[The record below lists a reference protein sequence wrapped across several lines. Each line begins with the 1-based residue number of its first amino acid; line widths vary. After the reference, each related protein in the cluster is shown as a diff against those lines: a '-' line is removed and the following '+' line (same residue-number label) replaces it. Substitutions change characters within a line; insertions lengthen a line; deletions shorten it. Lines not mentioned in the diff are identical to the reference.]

1 MDDSDDVIR
10 ASAVDGTTA
19 LLWRSTATGLA
30 LVADAH
36 GRAITAPDVETVLRA
51 ATEAAVMTVPTPT
64 ERAFL
69 QHALADQDT
78 PRWHVSPAPTQGFP
92 AAFAWFGP
100 DDLHG
105 AAPAVL
111 KRRGQTVLWRSRPS
125 VDAVTVAQDAL
136 AAQGVNAVAAS
147 CPPEAM
153 TTVLKRSVSAAPV
166 LSP

>member
-1 MDDSDDVIR
+1 MDDVIR

-51 ATEAAVMTVPTPT
+51 TTEAAIMTVPTPA

-69 QHALADQDT
+69 QHALAEQDT
-78 PRWHVSPAPTQGFP
+78 PRWHVSPAPAQGFP

-100 DDLHG
+100 DQLHG
-105 AAPAVL
+105 EPPTVL
-111 KRRGQTVLWRSRPS
+111 KRGGHTALWRGRPS
-125 VDAVTVAQDAL
+125 VDPVTVAQDAL
-136 AAQGVNAVAAS
+136 AAQGVHAVAAP

-153 TTVLKRSVSAAPV
+153 TAVLKRSASAAPV

>member
-69 QHALADQDT
+69 QHALAEQDT
-78 PRWHVSPAPTQGFP
+78 PRWHVSPAPARGFP

-111 KRRGQTVLWRSRPS
+111 KRGGQTVLWRSRPS

>member
-1 MDDSDDVIR
+1 LDDSDDVIR